1 MYDYFIMKKK
11 EGSSEVE
18 ATFPEYAV
26 EQGFKP
32 RSSGWCP
39 FLKREW
45 NPQSSLDCG
54 SFSPLCLC
62 ACVPGPAA
70 PSFDVQ
76 ASPVGQEVKLWDHVS
91 NQACVFSFNPSLGNN
106 SKVQIPDVSV
116 ISRRV
121 SLQCNFLNIYKSQKF
136 LANARKESP
145 KKLTLER
152 TLGDDI
158 VQAPYFIQEH
168 TEA

>member
-1 MYDYFIMKKK
+1 MKKK

-18 ATFPEYAV
+18 ATFPEYEV

-32 RSSGWCP
+32 QSSGWCP
-39 FLKREW
+39 FLKHQW
-45 NPQSSLDCG
+45 NPRSSLDCG
-54 SFSPLCLC
+54 SFSPLHLC
-62 ACVPGPAA
+62 AWVPDPAA

-76 ASPVGQEVKLWDHVS
+76 ASPMGQEAKLQGYVS
-91 NQACVFSFNPSLGNN
+91 NQDCVFSFNPSLGDN
-106 SKVQIPDVSV
+106 SKVQIQDVSV

-121 SLQCNFLNIYKSQKF
+121 GLQCNFLNICKCQKF

-145 KKLTLER
+145 EKLILER
-152 TLGDDI
+152 TLRDDI